1 MYTSVSVNLPSIPF
15 ICERIYR
22 CWQLHSF
29 CYASN
34 HTLQYSSLSEHL
46 PDAASFLSG
55 KCVERFYTGCIN
67 HELPLILEEKEN
79 ISFCG
84 FLDCEQQLYLL
95 GPFTSH
101 FISLTD
107 NRRYARSHNISQKD
121 FFIPILSFDH
131 VLSALSLSCLLLT
144 GRQYTEQE
152 LLAENLSGNIDLPK
166 ELTMYQLDNYMQER
180 ERQPYEE
187 ELLWMNHIRTGD
199 SYNSVSEN
207 HHHAGSIGIMA
218 KTPFKQEE
226 YLVLS
231 GITLATRVMI
241 QEGVPSHEAYNL
253 SDIYCQKL
261 SECKTIP
268 EIYKIYTDAD
278 TQMKRLIQT
287 YKKANSNNR
296 YVEKCKDYIG
306 SHLHSKLTLTEIASA
321 LDISPSWLSR
331 SFSKSENISIS
342 QYIMKQKLTAA
353 KNMLK
358 YSPASIGEIA
368 EWLCFNSQSHF
379 GECFRKEYDMTP
391 TQFRST
397 AGDFR

>member
-1 MYTSVSVNLPSIPF
+1 MYTSVTENSPSISF

-29 CYASN
+29 CYAPDY
-34 HTLQYSSLSEHL
+34 TLQYSTLYEYL
-46 PDAASFLSG
+46 PDTASFLSE
-55 KCVERFYTGCIN
+55 KCMERFYDGCSS

-84 FLDCEQQLYLL
+84 FLDHKHQLYLL

-101 FISLTD
+101 FISLID
-107 NRRYARSHNISQKD
+107 SRRYARSHNISQKD
-121 FFIPILSFDH
+121 FFIPLLSLDQT
-131 VLSALSLSCLLLT
+131 LSALSLSCLLLT
-144 GRQYTEQE
+144 GCQYTEQE
-152 LLAENLSGNIDLPK
+152 LLEGNLSGNIDFPK
-166 ELTMYQLDNYMQER
+166 ELTKYQMDNYMQER

-187 ELLWMNHIRTGD
+187 ELLWMDHIRTGD
-199 SYNSVSEN
+199 SYNSMSEIY
-207 HHHAGSIGIMA
+207 HANSIGVLA

-268 EIYKIYTDAD
+268 EIYKIYMDAD
-278 TQMKRLIQT
+278 MQMKRLVQT
-287 YKKANSNNR
+287 YKKSGSTNR
-296 YVEKCKDYIG
+296 YVEKCKNYIG
-306 SHLHSKLTLTEIASA
+306 SHLHSKLTLAEIAAA

-331 SFSKSENISIS
+331 SFSKSENMSVS
-342 QYIMKQKLTAA
+342 QYIMKQKLIAA

-391 TQFRST
+391 TQFRNT
-397 AGDFR
+397 AGDFH